1 MHMRTIEI
9 SVGAFVLAGI
19 LALVFLAVKV
29 SGISLAS
36 DQGGYTL
43 LARFDDVSGLRPRS
57 KVSMAGVTIG
67 RVSKIEVDME
77 YGQAVVTMEIDGEQ
91 GGLTADTGAQ
101 ILTEGVL
108 GARYVSLLPGAD
120 EEMLGDGDHIL
131 EENTQGAF
139 VLENLIGDLVTRLGA
154 S

>member
-36 DQGGYTL
+36 DQAGYTL
-43 LARFDDVSGLRPRS
+43 LARFDDVSGLRLRS

-67 RVSKIEVDME
+67 RVSQIEVDVE
-77 YGQAVVTMEIDGEQ
+77 YGQAVVTMEIDGNA
-91 GGLTADTGAQ
+91 GVLTADTGAQ
-101 ILTEGVL
+101 ILTEGIL
-108 GARYVSLLPGAD
+108 GARYVNLMPGAD
-120 EEMLGDGDHIL
+120 EEMLADGDYIM
-131 EENTQGAF
+131 ETQGAL